1 MRELILKDGIEFA
14 TNLVPWEIAGT
25 MRPGVQPG
33 TL

>member
-1 MRELILKDGIEFA
+1 MRELILKDGIELA